1 MTDAATI
8 FQGLKNK
15 APQLALTTAKERAT
29 KIQRLIDATL
39 AAREEIFA
47 AAHEELG
54 LCETDVIGQF
64 MIVKVEGES
73 VIRNLSSWMTPKHV
87 KNAMMT
93 MGKACYVHYE
103 PKGVILHLAT
113 WNAPI
118 AIGLMPPIGMI
129 AAGNAVLLKPSELAP
144 RSAAVVEKIVRS
156 AMPADEFAV
165 MQGGAEVAQELLRQP
180 FDHICY
186 VGGQN
191 VGRIVMKA
199 AADNFATVTLEMG
212 GKSPVVVDATANI
225 EDAAKKIAWGRL
237 SNAGQVCVA
246 PDYAVVH
253 ASVRDKF
260 VAEYARAA
268 TAMFGAHGGFGNS
281 KEYPRIINQAHFA
294 RISGLIDD
302 AVAKGATIAFG
313 GQSDVA
319 RRFIAPTVLIDV
331 TEDMEVMKSEIF
343 GPILPV
349 TTYKA
354 KEDAIAIIRR
364 RPKPLAL
371 YVYSRDSAMRDYV
384 LRHTSSGSTV
394 FNHNMIQS
402 GTNPNL
408 PFGGANHSGMGRLG
422 GHAGFLEF
430 SNARSVIE
438 EHPDAGDPLM
448 SYPPYDRK
456 HEKMMAGLLGR
467 STIVPGPIMAG
478 IETALKLRL
487 AFKGRR
493 QSTS

>member
-1 MTDAATI
+1 MTDAVTI

-15 APQLALTTAKERAT
+15 APQLALTTAKERAS
-29 KIQRLIDATL
+29 KIQGLIDATL

-54 LCETDVIGQF
+54 LCKTDVIGQL

-73 VIRNLSSWMTPKHV
+73 VIRNLSGWMTPTHV

-93 MGKACYVHYE
+93 MGKTCYVHYE

-118 AIGLMPPIGMI
+118 AIGLMPAIGMI

-144 RSAAVVEKIVRS
+144 RSAAIVEKIVRS

-165 MQGGAEVAQELLRQP
+165 MQGGAEVAQELLRLP

-186 VGGQN
+186 
-191 VGRIVMKA
+191 
-199 AADNFATVTLEMG
+199 VTLEMG
-212 GKSPVVVDATANI
+212 GKSPVVVDATANV

-246 PDYAVVH
+246 PDYAIVH
-253 ASVRDKF
+253 ASIRDKF
-260 VAEYARAA
+260 VADYARAA
-268 TAMFGAHGGFGNS
+268 AAMFGARGGFENS
-281 KEYPRIINQAHFA
+281 EEYPRIINQTHFA
-294 RISGLIDD
+294 RITGLIDD

-313 GQSDVA
+313 GQSDA
-319 RRFIAPTVLIDV
+319 AGRFIAPTVLTDV

-371 YVYSRDSAMRDYV
+371 YVYSRDSSMREYL

-438 EHPDAGDPLM
+438 EHPDAGDIMM
-448 SYPPYDRK
+448 SYPPYDQMQK
-456 HEKMMAGLLGR
+456 KTMAGLLGR